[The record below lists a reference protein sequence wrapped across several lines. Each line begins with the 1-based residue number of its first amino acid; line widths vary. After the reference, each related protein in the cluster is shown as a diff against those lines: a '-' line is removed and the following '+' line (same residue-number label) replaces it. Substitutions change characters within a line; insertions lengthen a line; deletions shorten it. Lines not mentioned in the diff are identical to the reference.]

1 MKDLEKLKI
10 EQVELKEKLLRL
22 VDFMHSEEYSTLDA
36 TEKGLL
42 ASQRAGMEVYL
53 NALTQRIYGLNEA
66 RVETMLP
73 IMMMSLLGSPFGA
86 SSQKMPPSPE
96 SLVSQQAKDNDSQ
109 PLRV

>member
-22 VDFMHSEEYSTLDA
+22 IDFMQSEEYSTLDA

-42 ASQRAGMEVYL
+42 ANQRAGMEVYL
-53 NALTQRIYGLNEA
+53 NALTQRIYGLNEV

-73 IMMMSLLGSPFGA
+73 IMMMSLLGSPFGIK
-86 SSQKMPPSPE
+86 SSMPTSTE
-96 SLVSQQAKDNDSQ
+96 SLVGHQTEASDSQ
-109 PLRV
+109 PL

>member
-22 VDFMHSEEYSTLDA
+22 IDFMNSEEFAGLDG

-53 NALTQRIYGLNEA
+53 NALTQRIYGANDA
-66 RVETMLP
+66 RMDAMLP
-73 IMMMSLLGSPFGA
+73 ILLMGIFSNT
-86 SSQKMPPSPE
+86 
-96 SLVSQQAKDNDSQ
+96 LSQQIPPLPDNVVVQ
-109 PLRV
+109 QAMEGEKQ